1 MTYPELK
8 TIFLDWNSSSP
19 HGDLTAHVV
28 FTEDSFDRPYPLIGR
43 TYRISSDNKAFRPDA
58 CGYSVFAWCL
68 DPSSD
73 QGVRLDR
80 YMEEEGN
87 PGGWKVR
94 ECYVLEHMPDAE
106 AIPRAERTELD
117 NGTVVYAFGGTRVR
131 VLETEDC
138 GETCLEP
145 IEGDQASGGG
155 RTDLHM
161 DRLFGY
167 CELLERHINRRTAP

>member
-8 TIFLDWNSSSP
+8 TTFCKLNETS
-19 HGDLTAHVV
+19 HGKDLTAHIV

-43 TYRISSDNKAFRPDA
+43 TYRISSDNKAFRPDMG
-58 CGYSVFAWCL
+58 GYSIFAWCL

-80 YMEEEGN
+80 YMADEGA
-87 PGGWKVR
+87 PDGWKVQ

-117 NGTVVYAFGGTRVR
+117 DGTVVYAFGGTRVR
-131 VLETEDC
+131 VLETEDR

-145 IEGDQASGGG
+145 IEGDQASGGE
-155 RTDLHM
+155 RKDLHM
-161 DRLFGY
+161 DRLFG
-167 CELLERHINRRTAP
+167 CCALLRRHISS